1 MDDSHSR
8 RQPGRAYR
16 AHDRHHAGGTARAR
30 GLISARTTPDPAMAL
45 LSLLALLSRTTNLS
59 VGCYCENET
68 RCHRRVLRDL
78 LNEAGGLILG

>member
-1 MDDSHSR
+1 
-8 RQPGRAYR
+8 
-16 AHDRHHAGGTARAR
+16 
-30 GLISARTTPDPAMAL
+30 MAL

-59 VGCYCENET
+59 VGCYCEDET